1 MDQVTD
7 RAMRPGMEPVVNSTV
22 KMLGDSWYLGLQAK
36 PVSLVSRSRFRFAF
50 LVVKGHR
57 VVCVPCSRKF
67 RGLRKVP
74 LTAIP

>member
-36 PVSLVSRSRFRFAF
+36 PVSLVSRSRLQMKPR
-50 LVVKGHR
+50 
-57 VVCVPCSRKF
+57 SRLQDT
-67 RGLRKVP
+67 G
-74 LTAIP
+74 